1 MEDISLQG
9 IAVEPRITMDNLK
22 MALMS
27 PSGMSKVWVLL
38 EGEADLK
45 VFGAFFSE
53 QTVSVKQAMSDTGH
67 GGYKIVED
75 IVSAVSR
82 EFPAAAILG
91 IRDRDYTPYHNPSY
105 SMPENVFA
113 TDRRDLEM
121 MLAERP
127 SVRVQLALK
136 LPGFETVENKI
147 MPILRH
153 MGYSRAYAS
162 CNHRRCQFDDIFK
175 ASRIW
180 SDVTH
185 DFHDNWKSYCST
197 SFQTHLGVPP
207 DALDSFIAEH
217 HLHEESKYDICRGHD
232 YVAYLSKAMVKTA
245 TYSEGFIYEVLYTT
259 YSRTDFTQSKLYA
272 SIKAWQQA
280 RGVVVV

>member
-1 MEDISLQG
+1 MEDLSLQG
-9 IAVEPRITMDNLK
+9 TAVEPRITTDNLK

-27 PSGMSKVWVLL
+27 PSGLSKVWVLL
-38 EGEADLK
+38 EGEADVK

-53 QTVSVKQAMSDTGH
+53 QTVSVKQALSDTGH

-75 IVSAVSR
+75 IVRTVSS

-121 MLAERP
+121 MLAEIP
-127 SVRVQLALK
+127 SVRAQLALK
-136 LPGFETVENKI
+136 LPGFEAVENKI
-147 MPILRH
+147 VPILRH

-162 CNHRRCQFDDIFK
+162 CYHLKGQFDNIFK
-175 ASRIW
+175 ASKIW
-180 SDVTH
+180 SDATH
-185 DFHDNWKSYCST
+185 DFHDDWKSYCST
-197 SFQTHLGVPP
+197 SLQDHLGVPP
-207 DALDSFIAEH
+207 ATLDNFVAER
-217 HLHEESKYDICRGHD
+217 HLESESNYDICRGHD

-259 YSRTDFTQSKLYA
+259 YSIEDFAQSKLYA
-272 SIKAWQQA
+272 SIKSWQQA